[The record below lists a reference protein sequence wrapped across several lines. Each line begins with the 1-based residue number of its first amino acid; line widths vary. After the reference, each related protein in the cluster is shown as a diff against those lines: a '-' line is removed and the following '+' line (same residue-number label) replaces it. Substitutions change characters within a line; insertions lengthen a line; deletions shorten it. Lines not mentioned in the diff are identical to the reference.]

1 MKKTVNIKIDCAV
14 CAQKCQDAI
23 CKLNGV
29 NACNIN
35 FITQKMSL
43 DIQDEDSEKIMKNIK
58 KAARK
63 VEPDFEM
70 ED

>member
-1 MKKTVNIKIDCAV
+1 MKKTVNIEIDCAV

-35 FITQKMSL
+35 FITQKPPVCLAVS
-43 DIQDEDSEKIMKNIK
+43 
-58 KAARK
+58 
-63 VEPDFEM
+63 VENTTFSADKLFLY
-70 ED
+70 